1 MEMKFFIHD
10 SRKLFLLLLLSV
22 SVTFTACANKKKT
35 PPHVTSS
42 AEKVDLFQLSKN
54 FYNAVKKGNSA
65 GKYIEQLNHI
75 SKESLE
81 NQLTNN
87 TKKKAFW
94 LNIYNTYVQYL
105 LKENPD
111 LYKDRSSFFKDERF
125 TIAGEKMSL
134 DDVEHGMIR
143 DSRVKLSYGHL
154 KDPFASKFEKKFR
167 VSEVDWRIH
176 FALNCGAK
184 SCPPVSFYKVETLD
198 EQLEKSAQ
206 AYLKREVKFNQKEN
220 KVYVPRLMDWF
231 RADFEGKDGII
242 KILKNYQLIPTSSD
256 PEVEFLD
263 YNWELDLDN
272 YSNNSN

>member
-1 MEMKFFIHD
+1 M
-10 SRKLFLLLLLSV
+10 S
-22 SVTFTACANKKKT
+22 FTACANKKKT

-42 AEKVDLFQLSKN
+42 AEKVNLFQLSKN
-54 FYNAVKKGNSA
+54 FYDAVKKGNSA
-65 GKYIEQLNHI
+65 TKYIEQLKHI

-111 LYKDRSSFFKDERF
+111 LYKDRSRFFKDERF

-184 SCPPVSFYKVETLD
+184 SCPPVSFYKVDTLD

-242 KILKNYQLIPTSSD
+242 KILKSYQLIPTSSD